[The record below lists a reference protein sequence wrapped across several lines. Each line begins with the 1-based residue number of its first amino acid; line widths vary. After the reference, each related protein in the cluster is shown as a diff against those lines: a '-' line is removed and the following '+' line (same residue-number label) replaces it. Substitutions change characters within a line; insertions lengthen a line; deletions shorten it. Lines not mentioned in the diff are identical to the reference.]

1 MNNWNG
7 KISTELENKLAHLR
21 QILKSYRRVL
31 IAYSGGVDS
40 MFLLKV
46 AVDTLTA
53 EHVLAGLGVSE
64 SLARTEYDSALE
76 MARSLGVRVEEV
88 HPREMADPHYRANQA
103 DRCYHCKMELY
114 RLLSDLARQKGY
126 DAVLCGTNADDKTDY
141 RPGRQA
147 AKKQD
152 IVSPLELA
160 GLSKEDIRTLSR
172 SLDLSTWDKPAQP
185 CLASR
190 LAYGLEIT
198 PERLQ
203 QVEKAEA
210 FLRQMG
216 WRELRVR
223 HHGNLA
229 RIEVPAEKIELLAS
243 KDLREKIVAFF
254 RELGFIYVTL
264 DLQGF
269 RSGSGNEVLKK

>member
-1 MNNWNG
+1 MNKENG
-7 KISTELENKLAHLR
+7 QISAELENKLAHLR
-21 QILKSYRRVL
+21 QILKSYHRVV

-40 MFLLKV
+40 VFLLKV
-46 AVDTLTA
+46 AVDTLGA
-53 EHVLAGLGVSE
+53 EQVLAGIGVSE
-64 SLARTEYDSALE
+64 SLAPGEHESALA
-76 MARSLGVRVEEV
+76 MARSFGVRVEEI

-114 RLLSDLARQKGY
+114 RLLNDLARQRGY

-147 AKKQD
+147 AKKYN

-160 GLSKEDIRTLSR
+160 GLSKDDIRTLSR
-172 SLDLSTWDKPAQP
+172 SMNLPTWNKPAQP

-190 LAYGLEIT
+190 IAYGVEIT
-198 PERLQ
+198 AQRLKQ
-203 QVEKAEA
+203 IEKAED
-210 FLRQMG
+210 FLRKLEL
-216 WRELRVR
+216 RELRVR

-229 RIEVPAEKIELLAS
+229 RIEVPADKIELLTA
-243 KDLREKIVAFF
+243 KDLREKIVTFF
-254 RELGFIYVTL
+254 REIGFTYVTL

-269 RSGSGNEVLKK
+269 RSGSGNEILKK

>member
-1 MNNWNG
+1 MNKENG
-7 KISTELENKLAHLR
+7 QISAGLDNKLAHLR
-21 QILKSYRRVL
+21 QILQSYQRVL

-46 AVDTLTA
+46 AVDTLGTA
-53 EHVLAGLGVSE
+53 QVLAGIGVSE
-64 SLARTEYDSALE
+64 SLARTEYESALE
-76 MARSLGVRVEEV
+76 MARSLGVPVEEV
-88 HPREMADPHYRANQA
+88 HPREMADPQYRANQA

-147 AKKQD
+147 AKKYN
-152 IVSPLELA
+152 IASPLELA

-172 SLDLSTWDKPAQP
+172 ALRLPTWDKPAQP

-190 LAYGLEIT
+190 LAYGMEIT

-229 RIEVPAEKIELLAS
+229 RIEVPAEKIELLAT
-243 KDLREKIVAFF
+243 KNLRKKIVAFF
-254 RELGFIYVTL
+254 HEIGFTYVSL

>member
-1 MNNWNG
+1 MNKENG
-7 KISTELENKLAHLR
+7 QISAGLENKLAHLR
-21 QILKSYRRVL
+21 QILQSYQRVL

-53 EHVLAGLGVSE
+53 DRVLAGIGVSE
-64 SLARTEYDSALE
+64 SLARTEYDSALA
-76 MARSLGVRVEEV
+76 MARSIGVRVEEV

-114 RLLSDLARQKGY
+114 RLLSDLARQNGY
-126 DAVLCGTNADDKTDY
+126 DAVLCGTNADDKTDC
-141 RPGRQA
+141 RPGQQA
-147 AKKQD
+147 AKKYN

-160 GLSKEDIRTLSR
+160 GIRKEDIRTLSR
-172 SLDLSTWDKPAQP
+172 SLDLPTWDKPAQP

-190 LAYGLEIT
+190 LAYGIEIT
-198 PERLQ
+198 AERLKQ
-203 QVEKAEA
+203 IEKAEEY
-210 FLRQMG
+210 LRKLDL
-216 WRELRVR
+216 RELRVR

-243 KDLREKIVAFF
+243 KDLREKIVDFF
-254 RELGFIYVTL
+254 RKIGFIYVTL

>member
-7 KISTELENKLAHLR
+7 KISAKLENKLAHLR
-21 QILKSYRRVL
+21 QILQSYQRVL

-46 AVDTLTA
+46 AVDTLGA
-53 EHVLAGLGVSE
+53 EQVLAGIGVSE
-64 SLARTEYDSALE
+64 SLAQTEYDSALE
-76 MARSLGVRVEEV
+76 MSRSLGVPVEEI
-88 HPREMADPHYRANQA
+88 HPREMANPHYRANQA

-126 DAVLCGTNADDKTDY
+126 DAVLCGTNADDKADY

-147 AKKQD
+147 AEKQD

-160 GLSKEDIRTLSR
+160 GLSKDDIRTLSR
-172 SLDLSTWDKPAQP
+172 SLDLPTWDKPAQP

-190 LAYGLEIT
+190 LAYGVEIT
-198 PERLQ
+198 PQRLQ

-210 FLRQMG
+210 FLREMG

-254 RELGFIYVTL
+254 RGIGFTYVSL